1 MDTATPAR
9 FDGATYSHDRD
20 GTRLAQ
26 QMGRVRRYMA
36 DGAWHTLAQLAD
48 ATEAPEA
55 SVSAR
60 LRDLRKP
67 RFGGYTVE
75 RRYVSA
81 GLFEYRLTQP
91 AASLS
96 PDAAGTSHDRDGV
109 GQPLAVQ
116 PSAPAA
122 SKPGAEGAPWSCVD
136 CHSTPASEVE
146 DRLGGMGWAYCR
158 TCEGRRYFRRR
169 AAA

>member
-1 MDTATPAR
+1 MTTPT
-9 FDGATYSHDRD
+9 FDGASYSADRD

-26 QMGRVRRYMA
+26 QMGRVRRVMA
-36 DGAWHTLAQLAD
+36 DGTWHTLAELAAECD
-48 ATEAPEA
+48 APEA

-96 PDAAGTSHDRDGV
+96 PDAAGTPYDRDGV

-122 SKPGAEGAPWSCVD
+122 SKPGAEGAPSWTCTR
-136 CHSTPASEVE
+136 CGGAPWGEVAHGLSP
-146 DRLGGMGWAYCR
+146 DLGTACCR
-158 TCEGRRYFRRR
+158 FCTGLQLFRRR

>member
-1 MDTATPAR
+1 MKPATAMVLAFLRTR
-9 FDGATYSHDRD
+9 GLDGATEAEIQAATAIRS
-20 GTRLAQ
+20 GGQ
-26 QMGRVRRYMA
+26 RVHELKAEGYDIATYLERSPI
-36 DGAWHTLAQLAD
+36 GARFARWVL
-48 ATEAPEA
+48 TEDP
-55 SVSAR
+55 
-60 LRDLRKP
+60 
-67 RFGGYTVE
+67 
-75 RRYVSA
+75 
-81 GLFEYRLTQP
+81 QP

-122 SKPGAEGAPWSCVD
+122 SRPGAEGAPSWSCVD
-136 CHSTPASEVE
+136 CHGIPASEVE
-146 DRLGGMGWAYCR
+146 DRLGGMGWAYCG